1 MIDEE
6 NLSKGNMRKL
16 RALRKSIGNELAD
29 EAFIKWLSAQ
39 TADSADKEDA
49 VSNELLEA
57 VAPVVEKLN
66 LGRYGYT
73 IRRSRAGLTATRN
86 ASLQD

>member
-39 TADSADKEDA
+39 TADAADKEDA
-49 VSNELLEA
+49 VSVELLEA

-86 ASLQD
+86 TSLQD

>member
-29 EAFIKWLSAQ
+29 EAFIKWLNAQ
-39 TADSADKEDA
+39 TADSSDKEDA
-49 VSNELLEA
+49 VSIELLEA

-86 ASLQD
+86 TSLQD